1 MMHQLRF
8 TFAESGSGAR
18 VASMRALRVE
28 RLWVILRIS
37 LSTSLSASLLA
48 LTCGAPSVFA
58 QAYPVKP
65 VKIVVPFPPGG
76 PTDVVGRLVATKLG
90 EALGQSFVVENR
102 AGAGGTVGSEAVA
115 QAAADGYTLLYGS
128 TSTLAMA
135 PGLYRKLGYDPR
147 RSFAPVSQVSIGPL
161 LIAVNSAVPATTL
174 AQLIALA
181 KEKPGDK
188 PGSLNYSSA
197 GNATPPHLAAEMFKS
212 LTGTQMTHVP
222 YKGGAP
228 ALQAVAGGEVQVI
241 FEGIVTLLPQI
252 KAGRLRALAITSTT
266 RDAALPDVPTVAE
279 AGLPAFQVNFWS
291 GLVAPAGT
299 PPDVINTLNA
309 ALRKALAANDA
320 RETLTK
326 FGLTPASSSPA
337 EFARFIDSEITRWD
351 QAIAASGA
359 KVD

>member
-1 MMHQLRF
+1 MMTHAQGF
-8 TFAESGSGAR
+8 TFMADAR
-18 VASMRALRVE
+18 VARLATMPAFHFE
-28 RLWVILRIS
+28 RLFAFLFVSLWV
-37 LSTSLSASLLA
+37 
-48 LTCGAPSVFA
+48 LTCGAPSALA
-58 QAYPVKP
+58 QTYPAKP

-76 PTDVVGRLVATKLG
+76 PTDVVGRLVAAKLG
-90 EALGQSFVVENR
+90 EALGQAFVVENR
-102 AGAGGTVGSEAVA
+102 AGAGGTVGSETVS
-115 QAAADGYTLLYGS
+115 QAAPDGYTLLYGS

-147 RSFAPVSQVSIGPL
+147 KSFAPVSQVSIGPL
-161 LIAVNSAVPATTL
+161 LIAVNSAVPANTL

-197 GNATPPHLAAEMFKS
+197 GHATPPHLAAEMFKN

-252 KAGRLRALAITSTT
+252 KAGRLRALAITGTT
-266 RDAALPDVPTVAE
+266 RDAALPEVPTVAE

-299 PPDVINTLNA
+299 PPEVISTLNA
-309 ALRKALAANDA
+309 ALRKALAASDT
-320 RETLTK
+320 RDTLTK

-337 EFARFIDSEITRWD
+337 EFARFIDSEIVRWD
-351 QAIAASGA
+351 KAIAASGA
-359 KVD
+359 KLD